1 MDCPICNKA
10 MTDLSYESYSIG
22 GWDLD
27 YPDQLHE
34 EYTCKKCKVTY
45 ENGHW
50 NIPEV
55 YHPSKQQIQTVEF
68 IQNVLGN
75 DAPPPTKS
83 LYWKYINTY
92 LQEAID
98 AVNNRKKY
106 NTQDS
111 VDWDDWD
118 ESFDYPEEYFY

>member
-1 MDCPICNKA
+1 MDCPICHKT
-10 MTDLSYESYSIG
+10 MIDLSYESYSLG

-34 EYTCKKCKVTY
+34 VYKCNQCKVSY
-45 ENGHW
+45 VNGHW

-55 YHPSKQQIQTVEF
+55 YHPSKQQIKTVEF

-75 DAPPPTKS
+75 EAPPPTKR

-92 LQEAID
+92 LQDAID
-98 AVNNRKKY
+98 TVNARKK
-106 NTQDS
+106 NSVHDS

-118 ESFDYPEEYFY
+118 ESFDYPEEFFY